1 MTHAA
6 PRIVIDTNS
15 WLDLLLFDDPRA
27 AALRRALHDG
37 AVHAVINGD
46 CRDEW
51 LRVLQYP
58 QLGLDPTRRAA
69 LQLAFDAL
77 AWPLPADAPLPEAA
91 TLPRCRDRDDQK
103 FVQLAFDARARWLVS
118 RDQEV
123 LALGRRTARAGWF
136 DIVAP
141 QDWTPVADASP
152 G

>member
-6 PRIVIDTNS
+6 PRIVIDTNA

-58 QLGLDPTRRAA
+58 KLGLDPARRAA
-69 LQLAFDAL
+69 LQLVFDAL
-77 AWPLPADAPLPEAA
+77 AWPLPGDAPLREPA

-141 QDWTPVADASP
+141 QDWTLVAIDLP